1 MYLPHSTASRIAV
14 AACLLTVT
22 LSACQKSGSDV
33 NANNSGQP
41 VTAAPIAALPLATA
55 ALTTPATDAPVATA
69 LPSGAGRIRFGIRH
83 GRERYDYTDRA
94 YAMGRAFGDTP
105 PDYTVDYEGTRP
117 WVWRSNDGGYRV
129 VERLADGQRTYYYA
143 RGADRPFY
151 ITDSLGGYAY
161 DGATLVGIYGPD
173 GAPLSDSYAQRRAGN
188 AARYYN
194 RSAAIY
200 HAAQYSQRQ
209 AAYAADWRA
218 RRDHLAQQQQAW
230 DEARNR
236 DAEWASWHAQ
246 HQQDEDRR
254 WQGEQD
260 RRAAYAVAIGA
271 AILGTAAVVSGNH
284 ADGSHYDN
292 GQNRA
297 APPTAPRPNDAT
309 RPAPPPPAALPPASQ
324 PYGAGYGQHQ
334 NGNAPDA
341 GHAPAAGNTNAPR
354 VGVRPPPAIQH
365 PAGQPVAP
373 QSLQGGGGIRPQN
386 QLPHPPVAVM
396 PQGPLHGPIPAR
408 QNPTMRAPSAPV
420 VVLPMR
426 APAVMQPL
434 APVPPVHKQPPAGPR
449 PTAAITPPQPTAVSR
464 PAFEGPMANPRRG
477 DGGGA
482 GFSPHSPARPADMLR
497 QMPHPAA
504 PVTVS
509 ISPSRPNIVV
519 PVQRAQSAP
528 PAPPAAST
536 AAKQTPP
543 RRGAGPG
550 NRPHALPTTAIT
562 PPN

>member
-1 MYLPHSTASRIAV
+1 MLSGNGAPQHIGKPMYLPHSTASRIAV

-309 RPAPPPPAALPPASQ
+309 RPAPQPPAALPPASQ

-341 GHAPAAGNTNAPR
+341 GHAPAASP
-354 VGVRPPPAIQH
+354 PQPPAIPMH
-365 PAGQPVAP
+365 PGWECD
-373 QSLQGGGGIRPQN
+373 RPRHST
-386 QLPHPPVAVM
+386 PSRA
-396 PQGPLHGPIPAR
+396 AR
-408 QNPTMRAPSAPV
+408 
-420 VVLPMR
+420 
-426 APAVMQPL
+426 
-434 APVPPVHKQPPAGPR
+434 G
-449 PTAAITPPQPTAVSR
+449 AAIA
-464 PAFEGPMANPRRG
+464 A
-477 DGGGA
+477 GGWGY
-482 GFSPHSPARPADMLR
+482 SPAK
-497 QMPHPAA
+497 PAA
-504 PVTVS
+504 PPACRGNAAGAAAWSNPRASEPDDAGAVRAGCRATHARS
-509 ISPSRPNIVV
+509 GRDAAAGSRPTCS
-519 PVQRAQSAP
+519 QTAAGRAP
-528 PAPPAAST
+528 PHCCHHTAPAH
-536 AAKQTPP
+536 
-543 RRGAGPG
+543 GGF
-550 NRPHALPTTAIT
+550 PTGI
-562 PPN
+562 